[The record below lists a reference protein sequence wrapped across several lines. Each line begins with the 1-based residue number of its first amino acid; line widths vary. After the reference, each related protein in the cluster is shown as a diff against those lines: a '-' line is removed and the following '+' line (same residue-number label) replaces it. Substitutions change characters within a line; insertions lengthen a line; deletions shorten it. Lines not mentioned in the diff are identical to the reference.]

1 MEKIDGVLTVI
12 HDNKEN
18 TFSKLEIEGDFFNL
32 TNSTYKKIFSKYH
45 T

>member
-1 MEKIDGVLTVI
+1 METIDEVLTVI

-32 TNSTYKKIFSKYH
+32 TNGIYKKIFSKCH